1 MASKSA
7 ERISQQATKS
17 IDQAQKSL
25 KLLHG
30 EMEHVH
36 RLATLGT
43 LAAGIAHEINN
54 LLTPVLGY
62 AQMAKADP
70 GDSKLQAKALE
81 RAIAGVEAT
90 AKIAEAML
98 GFARPGQQV
107 SGANVLEVL
116 ESAISCLARTP
127 SKDGIDLQ
135 INIDPQLCVN
145 MPPISLQQ
153 VLINLLLNST
163 KAMAGKPGRIVI
175 SSSISSDGFA
185 EISVMDSGPGI
196 PQEISQTLF
205 EPFVSMNKAGSES
218 TGTGL
223 GLAICKELIEAAGGT
238 ISVQSQPNQGTTFT
252 LRLQQAEVVA
262 SPVGKI
268 HDHSSTDAKAA

>member
-1 MASKSA
+1 MARRSA
-7 ERISQQATKS
+7 ERISQQATNS
-17 IDQAQKSL
+17 IDQARESL

-70 GDSKLQAKALE
+70 GDSQLQAKALD

-107 SGANVLEVL
+107 AGANVSEVL
-116 ESAISCLARTP
+116 QSALACLARTP

-135 INIDPQLCVN
+135 INIDPTLCVN
-145 MPPISLQQ
+145 MQPISLQQ

-163 KAMAGKPGRIVI
+163 KALAGNSGRIVV
-175 SSSISSDGFA
+175 SSEISSDGLA
-185 EISVMDSGPGI
+185 EISVTDSGPGI
-196 PQEISQTLF
+196 PKEISKTLF
-205 EPFVSMNKAGSES
+205 QPFVTKSKAGSES
-218 TGTGL
+218 TGSGL
-223 GLAICKELIEAAGGT
+223 GLAICKELIEAAGGMIT
-238 ISVQSQPNQGTTFT
+238 VQTQPGEATTFT
-252 LRLQQAEVVA
+252 LRLQQADSA
-262 SPVGKI
+262 LPAGKI
-268 HDHSSTDAKAA
+268 RDRISTGAKAA